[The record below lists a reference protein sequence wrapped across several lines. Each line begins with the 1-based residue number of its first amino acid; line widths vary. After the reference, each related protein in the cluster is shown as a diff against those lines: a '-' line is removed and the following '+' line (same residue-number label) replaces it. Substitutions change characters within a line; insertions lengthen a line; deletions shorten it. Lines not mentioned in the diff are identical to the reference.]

1 MEEEKNRLFRFSQSL
16 FRYVEPHPH
25 EPINVNDAHAQS
37 FTSIN
42 DKIAL
47 TLTRWLGTMWAG
59 YLFLLLAILGFPG
72 LHATLST
79 YVQWISQTLVQL
91 VALAVLGNGQQ
102 IADRHTQLRSEE
114 QFSFIQ
120 KSYDDTEQMK
130 QHLLRIEAKL
140 QGGGNTNGQ
149 DPNTKPLPTI

>member
-1 MEEEKNRLFRFSQSL
+1 MEEEKKRAIGYAQNL
-16 FRYVEPHPH
+16 FRYVPHWHKPLD
-25 EPINVNDAHAQS
+25 VNAAHLQS

-47 TLTRWLGTMWAG
+47 TVTRWLGSMWAA

-72 LHATLST
+72 LHATPQV
-79 YVQWISQTLVQL
+79 YVQWLSQTVIQL

-114 QFSFIQ
+114 QFNFIQ
-120 KSYDDTEQMK
+120 KSYDDTEQIK

-140 QGGGNTNGQ
+140 DGEGETNGQ
-149 DPNTKPLPTI
+149 ADTKPLPTV

>member
-1 MEEEKNRLFRFSQSL
+1 MEEEKKRYYGYARNLFQ
-16 FRYVEPHPH
+16 YVPHWHKPVD
-25 EPINVNDAHAQS
+25 VNAAHLQS
-37 FTSIN
+37 FTSFN

-47 TLTRWLGTMWAG
+47 TVTRWLGSMWAA

-72 LHATLST
+72 LHATLPV
-79 YVQWISQTLVQL
+79 YVQWTSQTLVQL

-114 QFSFIQ
+114 QFNFIQ

-140 QGGGNTNGQ
+140 GGRDNEGQ
-149 DPNTKPLPTI
+149 DHTTRPLPPAA